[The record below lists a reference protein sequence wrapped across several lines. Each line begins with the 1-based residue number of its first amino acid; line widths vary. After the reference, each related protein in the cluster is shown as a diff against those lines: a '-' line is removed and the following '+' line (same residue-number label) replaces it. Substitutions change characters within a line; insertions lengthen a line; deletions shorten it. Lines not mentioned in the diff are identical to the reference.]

1 MDVPILQACMA
12 LFYRLLKELGNQP
25 EVQQE
30 QEDQAPNVKIIAK
43 NITNKE
49 YVNNKAANFKI
60 VMEDEVAN
68 RHGSPC

>member
-1 MDVPILQACMA
+1 MA

-43 NITNKE
+43 NITNNIAKE

-68 RHGSPC
+68 CHGSPC